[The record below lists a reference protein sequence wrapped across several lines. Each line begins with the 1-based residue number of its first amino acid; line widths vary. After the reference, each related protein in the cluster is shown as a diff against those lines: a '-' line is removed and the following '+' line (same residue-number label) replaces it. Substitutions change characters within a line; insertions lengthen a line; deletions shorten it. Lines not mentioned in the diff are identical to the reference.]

1 MLQPKLQQSWL
12 VSLRE
17 APWLTSPNWPKH
29 YICAHCK
36 NKIQRCK
43 FCNTAKYF
51 ASESLTCSCWEWSNI
66 GIAVHLMFHR
76 HTLTSINIS
85 QQISSFISIFSFTF
99 DPMLNQHTLTDHA
112 PSIFDVSSN
121 SVTYHHRCCEFQLF
135 LMMNNY
141 WNCSIECYCQLIG
154 DTAGLNCQFLEWLDK
169 KAADAVL
176 LEYYKM
182 LFDFKISIRAQLSKW
197 QTQWCQYIFQSKNKS
212 MFLVVSVIH
221 AADHN
226 FQNSSRQRSI
236 ILWILLYNLL
246 ISTPP
251 ISLDTIY
258 TIFFTSYISRFC
270 SPPPLT
276 TPQVSFSI
284 QVERLCNPCP
294 ICSSRYTCIPRRPPS
309 TGAKQ

>member
-1 MLQPKLQQSWL
+1 
-12 VSLRE
+12 
-17 APWLTSPNWPKH
+17 
-29 YICAHCK
+29 
-36 NKIQRCK
+36 
-43 FCNTAKYF
+43 
-51 ASESLTCSCWEWSNI
+51 
-66 GIAVHLMFHR
+66 
-76 HTLTSINIS
+76 
-85 QQISSFISIFSFTF
+85 
-99 DPMLNQHTLTDHA
+99 
-112 PSIFDVSSN
+112 
-121 SVTYHHRCCEFQLF
+121 
-135 LMMNNY
+135 
-141 WNCSIECYCQLIG
+141 
-154 DTAGLNCQFLEWLDK
+154 
-169 KAADAVL
+169 
-176 LEYYKM
+176 M
-182 LFDFKISIRAQLSKW
+182 LFDFMFTIRAQLSKW
-197 QTQWCQYIFQSKNKS
+197 QTQWCQYIFQSKNKL

-236 ILWILLYNLL
+236 ITLNPPRPLLL